1 MKTNKVYV
9 STAIGLCALLLA
21 GTPNAQAAFQDT
33 AGHWAESAIG
43 RMNDYHIVNGY
54 QGRFR
59 PDETITRG
67 EMAVVLDHVMRY
79 QQMGDNQY
87 MDLGQDFY
95 TEALLKAGRAGVIQ
109 GANGR
114 VRPNDP
120 ILREEAVSMMAR
132 AFDVP
137 AAKEP
142 VGTPD
147 GAGVSDWAAG
157 QVSAFVRKGYLSAS
171 EPFRP
176 QEPITRAEVV
186 SILNRM
192 LSGYY
197 PMAGSFTEAAGGT
210 VVVNTQDVVL
220 RDMSIGGDL
229 ILAEGVQDGDIRLDN
244 VTVEG
249 RVLIRGG
256 GAHSIHVTGTSKLGT
271 VVMERDGAAVRLA
284 VEDSAKVKNVMVGEK
299 ASEAIVTGQVS
310 AVTVAGSGT
319 LKAQDAKIETISVTA
334 PDASVELTGKSSVRA
349 VEVAKSAKNV
359 DISVEKQASV
369 RTVQV
374 KADGAEISGAGKVS
388 EVKADADHIAVD
400 TKDTT
405 VKAAAGTTGIT
416 AGGQKVSAGSS
427 SNSTPSKN
435 NSSNSSNSSSSG
447 SSGSH
452 RPSKPKEL
460 AIERVESV
468 QNGLVRMTLNRASDK
483 TLTKDQFSIICTG
496 GGKDMTILN
505 VYTTDNRV
513 YDITT
518 AYYKDNTYQLGL
530 TLEDGKRLTYDFV
543 SKYDCPTLTSAEA
556 VRTAANE
563 AEFSFVSDASGTF
576 YWKLEA
582 KQNVRFFRAANGEP
596 TAEEIMASGNS
607 QEMHTKSNTVR
618 ITGLDENTPYTL
630 YYVAEDTD
638 HKVTPVKYIE
648 IAGTPAEKPE
658 ASDIQIES
666 VTDHRIPNA
675 DFLDERIYFDVQLN
689 RPTETKLTLDQF
701 RLSCPSNENMHLGR
715 VESMDNQLYKVY
727 MKNGYSIQDNN
738 NFTFIITFADG
749 TKAEKKFY
757 ADLTP
762 PVITESK
769 IIREEAGKATI
780 PFHSS
785 ESGKIYWKVMT
796 SAEFNKDSSAAKDP
810 KLVLEGGQIHNI
822 KEGEQS
828 FEFEFADRQDEDD
841 LHFCFVSEDA
851 KGNQSGF
858 WYVDIPDDVTEQELQ
873 QTQGKYV
880 IEEITGQVE
889 DKGTPLGNVH
899 VLNVTFNENN
909 TSASLLTNESI
920 TIKKGS
926 VTVASGHTQ
935 IDTGVFSP
943 DAPTKHEVIIKN
955 GVLEAGDYTFEATL
969 QDMDHHAKISKEFTV
984 DAGGNVTTKK

>member
-349 VEVAKSAKNV
+349 VEVAKGAKNV

-468 QNGLVRMTLNRASDK
+468 QNGLVRMTLNRASDN

-530 TLEDGKRLTYDFV
+530 TLEDGKLLTYDFV

-658 ASDIQIES
+658 ASDITIEEAS
-666 VTDHRIPNA
+666 GHWIPNA
-675 DFLDERIYFDVQLN
+675 VAGQEHVYFDIKLSA
-689 RPTETKLTLDQF
+689 PTKETLTKEQF
-701 RLSCPSNENMHLGR
+701 KIMCPNGEITLGR
-715 VESMDNQLYKVY
+715 VEPKDNQNYRVY
-727 MKNGYSIQDNN
+727 MAPTYIIEDG
-738 NFTFIITFADG
+738 NFTLTITFDDERTAS
-749 TKAEKKFY
+749 KRFY
-757 ADLTP
+757 VDLTAP
-762 PVITESK
+762 EITDVETERTNETTAKVRFTSS
-769 IIREEAGKATI
+769 EAGTLYWRVMEGSEFGAGGGKPKDPDLVVKHGTERALTEGSQYFDVDLTDVKDKKDLWFCFIAEDTVGNRAVFDYYKITDPQPKPDGGTTQGSAPFEIIDISGGRAEDDPNGKAYIIEVT
-780 PFHSS
+780 
-785 ESGKIYWKVMT
+785 V
-796 SAEFNKDSSAAKDP
+796 NKDQAHTALLSNENVKI
-810 KLVLEGGQIHNI
+810 V
-822 KEGEQS
+822 
-828 FEFEFADRQDEDD
+828 
-841 LHFCFVSEDA
+841 
-851 KGNQSGF
+851 GNG
-858 WYVDIPDDVTEQELQ
+858 VTV
-873 QTQGKYV
+873 QGKQK
-880 IEEITGQVE
+880 I
-889 DKGTPLGNVH
+889 
-899 VLNVTFNENN
+899 NVTWHSEKPK
-909 TSASLLTNESI
+909 EY
-920 TIKKGS
+920 S
-926 VTVASGHTQ
+926 VKVGN
-935 IDTGVFSP
+935 
-943 DAPTKHEVIIKN
+943 APELK
-955 GVLEAGDYTFEATL
+955 AGDYTLEVNADGKT
-969 QDMDHHAKISKEFTV
+969 ISKQFNLGDDDTITML
-984 DAGGNVTTKK
+984 DS